1 LTHFILCAFHLDL
14 LLFLLS
20 QILMCWVSL
29 SNFSVPNIQI
39 NWYYVRYV
47 EIMNTI
53 NGLSWS
59 WSYGSWIYNCLC
71 NQCLSPLKLWVR
83 IPLRQGVLETTLC
96 DKVCQWLP
104 TGQWFSPG
112 TSVSYTNKP
121 DCHDITEILLKV
133 ALNTISQ
140 AKAELNSELKHCQRV
155 IILFI
160 YYKIHV
166 INFAAFGVVTH
177 WM

>member
-1 LTHFILCAFHLDL
+1 LTHFILHAFHLDL
-14 LLFLLS
+14 LLLLLS
-20 QILMCWVSL
+20 QISMCRVSL

-39 NWYYVRYV
+39 NWYYILYV
-47 EIMNTI
+47 EIMNKI

-83 IPLRQGVLETTLC
+83 IPLRQGVHDTTLC

-104 TGQWFSPG
+104 TARWFSPG
-112 TSVSYTNKP
+112 TPVSSTNKP
-121 DCHDITEILLKV
+121 DCHDITEIWLKV

-140 AKAELNSELKHCQRV
+140 AKAKLNSELKHCQRV
-155 IILFI
+155 IILII
-160 YYKIHV
+160 YYIIHV